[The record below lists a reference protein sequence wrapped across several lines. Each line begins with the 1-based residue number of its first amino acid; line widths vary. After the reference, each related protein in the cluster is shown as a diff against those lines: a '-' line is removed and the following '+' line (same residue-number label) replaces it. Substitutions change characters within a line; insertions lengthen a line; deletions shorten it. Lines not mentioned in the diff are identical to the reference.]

1 MYIALE
7 VWIGELVVRPK
18 TNLFGSAET
27 NNVLSLKLHLQSETI
42 RFLKKTRID
51 LQMGVYAIYFKKNTS
66 HKNFN
71 VLPGPGHD

>member
-27 NNVLSLKLHLQSETI
+27 NNVLSLKLHFQSETI
-42 RFLKKTRID
+42 RFLKKHE
-51 LQMGVYAIYFKKNTS
+51 LIYEWEYTPLPLE
-66 HKNFN
+66 HKHFA
-71 VLPGPGHD
+71 